1 MERIRQRAFE
11 CAARDT
17 GLAALAVLAAMYF
30 VSPDPIMALKAGAI
44 GFALV
49 AIFVLERARRAE
61 RSAPEETEVWHCLR
75 RDERPPRTVARP
87 MIASAAS
94 QAGRTF
100 AFYASGTSLTLFALK
115 IGAIAAGFVSA

>member
-11 CAARDT
+11 CAARDA
-17 GLAALAVLAAMYF
+17 GLAALAVLAAMF
-30 VSPDPIMALKAGAI
+30 LFGSDPLMALKAGAI

-49 AIFVLERARRAE
+49 SIFLLERARRTA
-61 RSAPEETEVWHCLR
+61 RVAPEETEVWQCLR

-87 MIASAAS
+87 MIATAAG

-100 AFYASGTSLTLFALK
+100 AFYAAGTSLALFVVK
-115 IGAIAAGFVSA
+115 FGAIAAGVAGT